1 MTPRGHKKIIV
12 TIPMIDFK
20 GNQIKKTQYSLWK
33 IIDIIELKSWLS
45 KATHISERSK
55 TDSKMFDHINQWL
68 RCISFV
74 RKNWGYKRVVTV
86 SL

>member
-20 GNQIKKTQYSLWK
+20 GNQIKKMQYSLWK

-45 KATHISERSK
+45 KATNISERSK

-68 RCISFV
+68 RYISFV